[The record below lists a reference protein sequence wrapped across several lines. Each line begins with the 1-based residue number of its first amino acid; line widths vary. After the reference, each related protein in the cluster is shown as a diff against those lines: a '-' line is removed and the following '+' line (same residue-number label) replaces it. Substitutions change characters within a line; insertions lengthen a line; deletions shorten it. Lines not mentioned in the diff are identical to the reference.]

1 MKRSI
6 QLCFVLLLSLPAFAE
21 EYPNMVGLWTGDVR
35 TMSSGQAVS
44 GQVARG
50 GAVISEV
57 KIKLTIDHQDNEV
70 FIGSSR
76 NSATPKDQRSTPIW
90 GAIRSDGT
98 EGIFVAGTGGRGKI
112 WFVEGSKF
120 EFCLTGL
127 ADNVISAYCGIL
139 EKEAK

>member
-1 MKRSI
+1 MTRSI
-6 QLCFVLLLSLPAFAE
+6 QLCITLLLSLPAIADD
-21 EYPNMVGLWTGDVR
+21 YPNMVGLWTGDVR
-35 TMSSGQAVS
+35 QMSSGQAVS

-57 KIKLTIDHQDNEV
+57 NIKLTINHQDSEV

-76 NSATPKDQRSTPIW
+76 NSGMSKDQRSTPVW
-90 GAIRSDGT
+90 GAIRSGGS
-98 EGIFVAGTGGRGKI
+98 EGIFVAGAGGRGKM
-112 WFVEGSKF
+112 WFVGDSKF

-139 EKEAK
+139 EKESN